1 VLRSLGIS
9 IGRRVFCASGFVMTE
24 PKKLSTAEILALA
37 RQKKADAA
45 AAAEGAPALSSE
57 APGKPVAPSEPVA
70 AAEAPATPAAPAAP
84 KSTADIL
91 AAARASKAGGAAA
104 PAGGAPKSTADIL
117 AAARAG
123 AKPAAAAPKSTAD
136 ILAAARAAKASGGG
150 AAQPGTST
158 AAAPAAEKK
167 AAVAAGGVGPA
178 GANPSVEA
186 MLKAVRSGT
195 PMTAEPAKPR
205 LPAKPPVLVAKTVK
219 GESRRSFVETALSP
233 FYIGFAVLA
242 AWTGVGSLAMARF
255 MMPNTVLE
263 LPSKFKVGSSGDYPL
278 GTVSEK
284 YKASRGVWI
293 VHTDSYD
300 GRNIV
305 YALASVCTHLG
316 CTPNWLD
323 AEQKFKCPCHGSG
336 FYING
341 INFEGP
347 APRPLERVGLR
358 VSEDGQLEVDKSLK
372 FQEELGQWSD
382 DKSFV
387 VLS

>member
-1 VLRSLGIS
+1 
-9 IGRRVFCASGFVMTE
+9 MTE
-24 PKKLSTAEILALA
+24 PKKLTTAEILALA
-37 RQKKADAA
+37 RQKKAGASEAPPQPAA
-45 AAAEGAPALSSE
+45 AAPTE
-57 APGKPVAPSEPVA
+57 A
-70 AAEAPATPAAPAAP
+70 AADAALAETPQAAETPAAPAAKP
-84 KSTADIL
+84 KT
-91 AAARASKAGGAAA
+91 
-104 PAGGAPKSTADIL
+104 
-117 AAARAG
+117 
-123 AKPAAAAPKSTAD
+123 TAD
-136 ILAAARAAKASGGG
+136 ILAAARAAKAPAAPGDAAAKPKSTSDILAAARAAGASAGAAKPTSTADILAAARAGKAAAGG
-150 AAQPGTST
+150 AAPP
-158 AAAPAAEKK
+158 AAASKAIAREPLPSEIAALPPGDK
-167 AAVAAGGVGPA
+167 
-178 GANPSVEA
+178 PSVEQ
-186 MLKAVRSGT
+186 MLKAVRAGK
-195 PMTAEPAKPR
+195 PAEAPKPR
-205 LPAKPPVLVAKTVK
+205 LPVKAPVAGTKPVK
-219 GESRRSFVETALSP
+219 GESRRAFFDTVLSP
-233 FYIGFAVLA
+233 FYLGMGVLA
-242 AWTGVGSLAMARF
+242 AWGGLSTLAMARF

-263 LPSKFKVGSSGDYPL
+263 LPSKFKVGALGDYPL

-300 GRNIV
+300 GRNIL

-358 VSEDGQLEVDKSLK
+358 VSEDGQLEVDKSVK

-387 VLS
+387 QIV